1 MDGEIVRNV
10 EDPVTHVHTIM
21 RWEGLEVGKE
31 ESEEGMGVTWKP
43 GTKFA
48 NQLKYVILEQK

>member
-1 MDGEIVRNV
+1 MDGEIVWNV

-31 ESEEGMGVTWKP
+31 ESEEGMGIAWKP
-43 GTKFA
+43 GAKFA
-48 NQLKYVILEQK
+48 NQLKYVIL